1 MVMLQEWSR
10 VCPTLFYGRNVLFME
25 TSALLLCI
33 VFMLVGLQFL
43 RGKWLNL
50 LTWLQQFSGNTVSAN
65 QLNRAGMVLAPGLIA
80 LGFSMFCWGF
90 FGPGAWQTAGN
101 AIFALSLIYLLAAL
115 VGVYVNFT
123 RKGKD

>member
-1 MVMLQEWSR
+1 
-10 VCPTLFYGRNVLFME
+10 ME
-25 TSALLLCI
+25 TSSLLLCI

-50 LTWLQQFSGNTVSAN
+50 LTWLQQFFGNTVSAD

-115 VGVYVNFT
+115 VGVYVNFA

>member
-1 MVMLQEWSR
+1 MLQEWSR

-115 VGVYVNFT
+115 VGVYVNFA

>member
-1 MVMLQEWSR
+1 MLQEWSR

>member
-1 MVMLQEWSR
+1 
-10 VCPTLFYGRNVLFME
+10 ME

-101 AIFALSLIYLLAAL
+101 AIFALSLIYLLTAL
-115 VGVYVNFT
+115 VGVYLTFVRDNNT
-123 RKGKD
+123 HA

>member
-1 MVMLQEWSR
+1 MLQEWSR

-65 QLNRAGMVLAPGLIA
+65 QLNRARMVLAPGLIA

>member
-1 MVMLQEWSR
+1 MIMLQEWSK

-65 QLNRAGMVLAPGLIA
+65 QLNRA
-80 LGFSMFCWGF
+80 
-90 FGPGAWQTAGN
+90 
-101 AIFALSLIYLLAAL
+101 
-115 VGVYVNFT
+115 
-123 RKGKD
+123 

>member
-1 MVMLQEWSR
+1 
-10 VCPTLFYGRNVLFME
+10 ME
-25 TSALLLCI
+25 TSSLLLCI

-50 LTWLQQFSGNTVSAN
+50 LTWLQQFSGNTVSAD

-90 FGPGAWQTAGN
+90 FGP
-101 AIFALSLIYLLAAL
+101 
-115 VGVYVNFT
+115 
-123 RKGKD
+123 

>member
-1 MVMLQEWSR
+1 
-10 VCPTLFYGRNVLFME
+10 ME

-90 FGPGAWQTAGN
+90 FGP
-101 AIFALSLIYLLAAL
+101 
-115 VGVYVNFT
+115 
-123 RKGKD
+123 

>member
-1 MVMLQEWSR
+1 MLQEWSR

-50 LTWLQQFSGNTVSAN
+50 LAWLQQFSGNTVSAN

>member
-1 MVMLQEWSR
+1 MLQEWSR

-123 RKGKD
+123 RKGKN

>member
-1 MVMLQEWSR
+1 MLQEWSR
-10 VCPTLFYGRNVLFME
+10 VCPTLFYGRNILFME

>member
-1 MVMLQEWSR
+1 
-10 VCPTLFYGRNVLFME
+10 ME
-25 TSALLLCI
+25 QSLSHS
-33 VFMLVGLQFL
+33 FL
-43 RGKWLNL
+43 RKECFIYGNL
-50 LTWLQQFSGNTVSAN
+50 GVIALHCLHAGGTTISPRQVAQFVNLAPAVFWQHGVGEPVEPG
-65 QLNRAGMVLAPGLIA
+65 RMVLAPGLIA

>member
-1 MVMLQEWSR
+1 MLQEWSK